1 MFKNLQK
8 HAPTISILLLLA
20 LIVALFFSPPSVR
33 MISSIVIIFGIG
45 TAIIFTVQNNWQ
57 EHIEGQIT
65 LTEFLRNTFID
76 LLGLTLVMGLAIF
89 LGRLVGAYVG
99 AIWGILAGIIAGMA
113 IAFGVSFGF
122 SKIWGKAT
130 EPLRA

>member
-1 MFKNLQK
+1 MLKPLQN
-8 HAPTISILLLLA
+8 HAPTISTLLLIA
-20 LIVALFFSPPSVR
+20 LLIALFFYPPSAR
-33 MISSIVIIFGIG
+33 TLSSIIIVFSVG
-45 TAIIFTVQNNWQ
+45 TAIILTVHGNWQ
-57 EHIEGQIT
+57 SYKREEIT
-65 LTEFLRNTFID
+65 RTEFLRNTFID
-76 LLGLTLVMGLAIF
+76 LLGVALVMGFAIF
-89 LGRLVGAYVG
+89 FGRLVGAYVG